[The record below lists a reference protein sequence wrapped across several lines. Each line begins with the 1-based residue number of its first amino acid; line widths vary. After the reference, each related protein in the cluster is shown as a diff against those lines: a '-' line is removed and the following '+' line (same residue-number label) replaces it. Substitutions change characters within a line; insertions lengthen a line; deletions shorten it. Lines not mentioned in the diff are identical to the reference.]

1 MWTVKVISGFSIEDN
16 SIAIL
21 LSSILNLP
29 VIPLAIYL
37 HTTLN
42 AISPPTKSRCNNFH
56 NLPCKASPQPE
67 FHFSVLKT
75 WHIFRQTNK
84 QMKHMKQR
92 TLSLSKTSQ
101 TTPCWSTS
109 PTLLTPI
116 YQMSPEYLWQYL
128 SSWQTSL
135 TQLRPWPSLNISFAP
150 LQGRSHRY
158 SDEICPIDHTN
169 NINRTDFFTIP
180 LTMFPFPRWNHHN
193 WTPQYCHQTKKSP
206 WYPTRVYNYHD
217 RFSCMVQRI
226 LPILI
231 LSTD

>member
-1 MWTVKVISGFSIEDN
+1 
-16 SIAIL
+16 
-21 LSSILNLP
+21 
-29 VIPLAIYL
+29 
-37 HTTLN
+37 
-42 AISPPTKSRCNNFH
+42 
-56 NLPCKASPQPE
+56 
-67 FHFSVLKT
+67 
-75 WHIFRQTNK
+75 
-84 QMKHMKQR
+84 MKQR

-116 YQMSPEYLWQYL
+116 CQMSPEYLWQYL

-180 LTMFPFPRWNHHN
+180 LTMFPFSRWNHHN